1 MTRLENKY
9 RVRNTATRIQHINEK
24 ERIHQKRKGVGVSR
38 KGTDEKERMKVIITG
53 GSRGIG
59 AACVRAFAAQG
70 DRVVFFYRTQTE
82 RAEELAAQTGACAIR
97 VDLSDPAAAKEAM
110 QRVIDL
116 LGGVDVL
123 VNNAGIAQIKLFTDL
138 SDGDWRAMID
148 TNLGGAFY
156 VTREAARSMISQK
169 SGRIINIGS
178 MWGKVGASCE
188 VHYSAAK
195 AGLRG
200 MTMALAKELGPS
212 GITVN
217 CVEPGVIET
226 EMNASLDDE
235 TRRALCEETPL
246 CRMGRVEDVAAAV
259 QFLASDMASFITGQI
274 LGVDGG
280 FAV

>member
-1 MTRLENKY
+1 MANVL
-9 RVRNTATRIQHINEK
+9 
-24 ERIHQKRKGVGVSR
+24 
-38 KGTDEKERMKVIITG
+38 ITG

-70 DRVVFFYRTQTE
+70 DRVAFFYHTSKDA
-82 RAEELAAQTGACAIR
+82 AELLARETGALALCAD
-97 VDLSDPAAAKEAM
+97 VSDPDSVCEAVALAEASM
-110 QRVIDL
+110 
-116 LGGVDVL
+116 GHVDVL
-123 VNNAGIAQIKLFTDL
+123 INNAGIAQIKLFTDL
-138 SDGDWRAMID
+138 DDKDWRQMID

-156 VTREAARSMISQK
+156 VTRAVARGMIARQ
-169 SGRIINIGS
+169 SGRIVNIGS

-217 CVEPGVIET
+217 CVEPGVIDT
-226 EMNASLDDE
+226 EMNASLDAD
-235 TRRALCEETPL
+235 TRASLCEETPL
-246 CRMGRVEDVAAAV
+246 CRIGAPEEVAAAV
-259 QFLASDMASFITGQI
+259 CFLASDRASFITGQI